1 MSKSAT
7 AIQCPSCGAPIPM
20 DPSIVVYRCAF
31 CQHEVRLPDDH
42 THGSR
47 VERVQMR
54 RHGHEEWAEHKYTP
68 PSSSGAGAVLVVMVV
83 LAIVGAVI
91 AIAASSGQSH
101 SSPSQVRRH
110 Y

>member
-1 MSKSAT
+1 MSKRAT
-7 AIQCPSCGAPIPM
+7 VIQCPSCGAPIPM

-42 THGSR
+42 TSGSR

-54 RHGHEEWAEHKYTP
+54 KHSSEDWAEHKYTP
-68 PSSSGAGAVLVVMVV
+68 PASSGGGW
-83 LAIVGAVI
+83 IVGIMILLAVIGGII
-91 AIAASSGQSH
+91 AIAASGGRTP
-101 SSPSQVRRH
+101 SSPSQQRRH

>member
-1 MSKSAT
+1 
-7 AIQCPSCGAPIPM
+7 M

-42 THGSR
+42 ASGSR

-54 RHGHEEWAEHKYTP
+54 KHSSEEWAEHKYTP
-68 PSSSGAGAVLVVMVV
+68 PSSSGPGVILAIMAVL
-83 LAIVGAVI
+83 AVI
-91 AIAASSGQSH
+91 AGIAAVAASSGRSP
-101 SSPSQVRRH
+101 SSPSQTRRH

>member
-42 THGSR
+42 AHGSR
-47 VERVQMR
+47 VERVHVRQKS
-54 RHGHEEWAEHKYTP
+54 GEDWAEHKYAP
-68 PSSSGAGAVLVVMVV
+68 PSSSGVGAIVGIMVV
-83 LAIVGAVI
+83 LAVVGG
-91 AIAASSGQSH
+91 AIALAMSSGRAP